1 MGKIDAYLLREAW
14 GVLKSQLH
22 ENGFCL
28 RRGDSFECLESLIR
42 GSQKPALTEH
52 FRTDANTYF
61 PDQAFWIAVETFSG
75 ELVARVATRVD
86 DLGSQSLLEYW
97 RRYWKRCYPGATGG
111 RAEIAENQP
120 RFAAEIH
127 GRIAYLGDLYVESKF
142 RNKGVAT
149 ALVKVAQI
157 DAADEWNPDYVYG
170 WMTPAD
176 VGSNLFPAYGFTS
189 VHSAGIRWSVPP
201 GTISDNLVFVGNSRS
216 SLIDLIEDITISRP
230 V

>member
-1 MGKIDAYLLREAW
+1 MGKIEAYLLREAW

-28 RRGDSFECLESLIR
+28 RRGASFECLEDLVSD
-42 GSQKPALTEH
+42 SQKPTLTEH
-52 FRTDANTYF
+52 FRTETNTYL
-61 PDQAFWIAVETFSG
+61 PDQAFWIAVETFTG
-75 ELVARVATRVD
+75 ELVARIAIRID
-86 DLGSQSLLEYW
+86 DLGSQSLLDYW
-97 RRYWKRCYPGATGG
+97 RRYWKRCYPGASGG
-111 RAEIAENQP
+111 HAEIAEKQP
-120 RFAAEIH
+120 MFAAEIC
-127 GRIAYLGDLYVESKF
+127 GRVSYLGDLYVEPKF

-176 VGSNLFPAYGFTS
+176 VGSSLFPAYGFTA
-189 VHSAGIRWSVPP
+189 VHSSGIRWAIPP
-201 GTISDNLVFVGNSRS
+201 GTIGDNLVFVGNTRS
-216 SLIDLIEDITISRP
+216 GLTDLIEDIAISRR